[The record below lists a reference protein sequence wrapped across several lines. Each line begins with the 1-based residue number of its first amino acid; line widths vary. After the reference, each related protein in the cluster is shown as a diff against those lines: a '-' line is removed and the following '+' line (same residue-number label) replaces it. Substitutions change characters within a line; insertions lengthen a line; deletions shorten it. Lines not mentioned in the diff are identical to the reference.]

1 MAKVYSFSVEC
12 RQMPIRSDTSIGL
25 IVCSRVWAGRQADGL
40 SDTCIGLVVRRDGQA
55 GG

>member
-1 MAKVYSFSVEC
+1 MQTDANPVRY
-12 RQMPIRSDTSIGL
+12 
-25 IVCSRVWAGRQADGL
+25 RVWAGRQADGL